1 MKILLISGH
10 GSNDP
15 GACSNFG
22 IEREEARK
30 VTEKLSSI
38 LNSKSGINADI
49 YPTERD
55 CYTDIKNGNVQ
66 VNFKNYDYILEVHFN
81 SASATAKGTEIFV
94 TTDTTDTTKEANII
108 KSLESL
114 GLVNRG
120 VKKKNFTVINSAK
133 NKGVKASL
141 LEVCFISNSD
151 DMQLYRRRFDEVCNN
166 IANALVG
173 GTVVNTPSVPSTPV
187 VTDNWVSRLQSECNA
202 QGFSNQKVDGIAGPN
217 TLKGCPTIKKGAR
230 GNISKLL
237 QEKLVSLGYNTNGVD
252 GIFGSGTHNAVVSYQ
267 KSKGLSADGI
277 VGQNTWRKLLNI

>member
-10 GSNDP
+10 GANDP
-15 GACSNFG
+15 GACSNYG
-22 IEREEARK
+22 IEREETRK
-30 VTEKLSSI
+30 VTEKLASI
-38 LNSKSGINADI
+38 LNSKNGIGVDI

-81 SASATAKGTEIFV
+81 SAKGTEIFV
-94 TTDTTDTTKEANII
+94 TTDTTDTTKETNII

-141 LEVCFISNSD
+141 LEVCFISNND
-151 DMQLYRRRFDEVCNN
+151 DMQLYRRRFDDVCNN

-173 GTVVNTPSVPSTPV
+173 DTVVNTPSVPSTPNI
-187 VTDNWVSRLQSECNA
+187 VTDDWISRLQSECNA